1 MWSRQPYHIG
11 LRIQE
16 NTWFTCFFLSAGRRR
31 PNMIGSIFLKNEKFS
46 SSYPGVSNFLTNQ
59 NPAFYRC
66 FQILG
71 LGWGLQRP
79 GKQGVCVLCV
89 FFLLRCFIGASSACA
104 SGIAKYCDS
113 YESMLYF
120 PVLFSLILQVWLHCH
135 ICFPPFSALQVFAVF
150 LRFASAGF
158 VLYHFFRPDRPIAQV
173 VHNSFLLFLFCVV
186 FFSCSFAFL

>member
-46 SSYPGVSNFLTNQ
+46 SSYPGVSNFSTNQ

-79 GKQGVCVLCV
+79 GKQGVCVVCFFCCDVLLAQAVLAPVELQNIVIVTNLCYIFRCCFLWFCKFGCIV
-89 FFLLRCFIGASSACA
+89 TYVSPLSLHYRYLQCFYVLLPPVLCCITSFARIDRLLR
-104 SGIAKYCDS
+104 
-113 YESMLYF
+113 
-120 PVLFSLILQVWLHCH
+120 
-135 ICFPPFSALQVFAVF
+135 
-150 LRFASAGF
+150 
-158 VLYHFFRPDRPIAQV
+158 
-173 VHNSFLLFLFCVV
+173 
-186 FFSCSFAFL
+186 